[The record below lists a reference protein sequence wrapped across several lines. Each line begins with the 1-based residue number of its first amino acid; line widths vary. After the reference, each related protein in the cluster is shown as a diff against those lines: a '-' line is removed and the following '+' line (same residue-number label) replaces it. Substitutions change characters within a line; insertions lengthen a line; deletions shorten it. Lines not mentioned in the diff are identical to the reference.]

1 MPDYKV
7 VLVEPKNPGNVGA
20 VARAMKNFGLSRL
33 ALVNPCE
40 LDDNAKKR
48 AKHANDILKAA
59 KAYKNLKAATCK
71 SAFVVATSGIISYN
85 DKHFIRHPLTP
96 REVARRAAHVKGE
109 VALVFGR
116 EDYGLYNDELL
127 LADILVNIPTS
138 ERYPI
143 MNLSHACAVVFYELY
158 LPQARKVE
166 LIETS
171 RLEKERLNGFFAD
184 LLDAIDYPKHR
195 KEKTKIMFRK
205 MMGRAVPTKWEFYTL
220 AGIVKDAAKLSKVGA
235 KRRKRNGV

>member
-1 MPDYKV
+1 M
-7 VLVEPKNPGNVGA
+7 VEPKSPGNVGA

-40 LDDNAKKR
+40 LDETAKKR
-48 AKHANDILKAA
+48 AKHANDVLKAA
-59 KAYKNLKAATCK
+59 KVYKSLKAATRK
-71 SAFVVATSGIISYN
+71 SAFVVATSGIISRN
-85 DKHFIRHPLTP
+85 DKKFIRHPLTP
-96 REVARRAAHVKGE
+96 REIAKRVARVKGE

-138 ERYPI
+138 EKYPI
-143 MNLSHACAVVFYELY
+143 MNISHACAVLFYDLY
-158 LPQARKVE
+158 QPKASTVT

-171 RLEKERLNGFFAD
+171 KLEKERLNGFFAE
-184 LLDAIDYPKHR
+184 LLDAVDYPDHR

-220 AGIVKDAAKLSKVGA
+220 AGIIKDAAKQSRRA
-235 KRRKRNGV
+235 KRKK

>member
-1 MPDYKV
+1 VPEYKV
-7 VLVEPKNPGNVGA
+7 VLVEPKSPGNVGA

-40 LDDNAKKR
+40 LDETAKKR
-48 AKHANDILKAA
+48 AKHANDVLKAA
-59 KAYKNLKAATCK
+59 KTYKSLKAATRR
-71 SAFVVATSGIISYN
+71 SAFVVATSGIISRN

-96 REVARRAAHVKGE
+96 REIAWRAARVKGE

-138 ERYPI
+138 EKYPI
-143 MNLSHACAVVFYELY
+143 MNISHACAVLFYELY
-158 LPQARKVE
+158 LPQTTAVE

-171 RLEKERLNGFFAD
+171 KLEKERLNRFFAD
-184 LLDAIDYPKHR
+184 LLDAVEYPNHR

-205 MMGRAVPTKWEFYTL
+205 LMGRAVPTKWEFYTL
-220 AGIVKDAAKLSKVGA
+220 AGIVKDAAKLSKVGT
-235 KRRKRNGV
+235 KRRKRNGF